1 MKPDGAIPHRLNGG
15 CVPPERQVMTDKK
28 WFEISG
34 YVNCEFRVA
43 LQATD
48 EAEAEE
54 LFMDAGVDLA
64 EYIDW
69 INDISVDSITRTE
82 PESGARTLPV

>member
-15 CVPPERQVMTDKK
+15 CVPPERQVMPEKK

-34 YVNCEFRVA
+34 DVNCEFRVA

-48 EAEAEE
+48 EAEAKE
-54 LFMDAGVDLA
+54 LFSKVDVDIVQ
-64 EYIDW
+64 YIDW
-69 INDISVDSITRTE
+69 INDISVDSITRSE
-82 PESGARTLPV
+82 PESGARALPV

>member
-15 CVPPERQVMTDKK
+15 CVPPERQVMPEKK

-34 YVNCEFRVA
+34 FVNCEFRVA

-48 EAEAEE
+48 EAEAKE
-54 LFMDAGVDLA
+54 LFRDADVDIA

-69 INDISVDSITRTE
+69 INDFSVSSITRSE
-82 PESGARTLPV
+82 PESGAKALLV

>member
-1 MKPDGAIPHRLNGG
+1 
-15 CVPPERQVMTDKK
+15 
-28 WFEISG
+28 
-34 YVNCEFRVA
+34 VNCEFRVA

-54 LFMDAGVDLA
+54 LFRDAEVDFA

-69 INDISVDSITRTE
+69 INDFSVDSITRSE